1 MLYKLK
7 LWYWKR
13 FKPSRYFREVVGK
26 WMSESMAKGFEAGL
40 LNNHEPHS

>member
-13 FKPSRYFREVVGK
+13 FKPSKYLHEVGGWV
-26 WMSESMAKGFEAGL
+26 SESMAKGFEAGL
-40 LNNHEPHS
+40 LKNHEPHS